1 MKLSLDSPVMEKAEG
16 IADIIIAGFLWLIFS
31 VPIITIGPA
40 SIALYYT
47 VAKVC
52 RRKRDTVWHA
62 FLHAFKIN
70 LKQGIACTVIYLL
83 YLGVII
89 FYFYITFENAGQG
102 NPMLLLAGIL
112 LVVPFLFTLLYIFPV
127 ISRFGGSLGKMFQYA
142 FHMSMRYFPVTI
154 LLLLL
159 SGTVGVLIVLL
170 PVCLAIL
177 PGIYVWISSFLL
189 EKILKKYV
197 IWNKEDSDSGEVP
210 WYLEG

>member
-31 VPIITIGPA
+31 IPIITIGPA

-89 FYFYITFENAGQG
+89 FYFYITFENAERT
-102 NPMLLLAGIL
+102 PLACRKY
-112 LVVPFLFTLLYIFPV
+112 PE
-127 ISRFGGSLGKMFQYA
+127 FQT
-142 FHMSMRYFPVTI
+142 YFNH
-154 LLLLL
+154 
-159 SGTVGVLIVLL
+159 
-170 PVCLAIL
+170 
-177 PGIYVWISSFLL
+177 
-189 EKILKKYV
+189 
-197 IWNKEDSDSGEVP
+197 IWKELDIHV
-210 WYLEG
+210 